1 MYLVSVGSMPTEEL
15 HKRQYEIN
23 TDGFFSLQRELCADQ
38 ESVCKYIITSYWS
51 YTKNASI
58 ALTVNF

>member
-1 MYLVSVGSMPTEEL
+1 MPTEEL

-38 ESVCKYIITSYWS
+38 ESVCKYIITSNCS
-51 YTKNASI
+51 YTKNANL

>member
-1 MYLVSVGSMPTEEL
+1 MPTEEL

-23 TDGFFSLQRELCADQ
+23 TDGVFFSLQRELYADQ
-38 ESVCKYIITSYWS
+38 ESVCKYIITSNWS
-51 YTKNASI
+51 YTKNANL